1 MFEAAEL
8 GRKLSKQE
16 FQAIEPDLHT
26 RLLKAQQAL
35 KNSNSSVIIIVSG
48 VEGAGKGEVVNR
60 LSEWLDTRDINT
72 NAFWEETDEQRL
84 RPKY

>member
-26 RLLKAQQAL
+26 RLIKAQQAL

-48 VEGAGKGEVVNR
+48 VEGTENVVIR
-60 LSEWLDTRDINT
+60 TSP
-72 NAFWEETDEQRL
+72 A
-84 RPKY
+84 PSSK